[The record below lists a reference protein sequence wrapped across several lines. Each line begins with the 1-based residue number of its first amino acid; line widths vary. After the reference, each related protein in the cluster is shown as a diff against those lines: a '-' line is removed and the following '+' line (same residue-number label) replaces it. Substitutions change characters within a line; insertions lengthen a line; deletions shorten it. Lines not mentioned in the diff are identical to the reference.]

1 MFRLKVWASGS
12 WRWGL
17 ITYASREAAENRVK
31 ELKAVGIKA
40 KIAKNEE
47 LFN

>member
-1 MFRLKVWASGS
+1 MYRLKVWASGR

-17 ITYASREAAENRVK
+17 VTYSSREAAENRLN
-31 ELKAVGIKA
+31 ELRAVGIKA